1 MRLEP
6 IVEFCVGKGLRLKG
20 FEVLKLKESE
30 EEDLETYFLKA
41 SSSVDF
47 VNFLGQCDEVKNLHF
62 SGDLYYYALSVGGE
76 LSQKVNLFFNLNLDT
91 LMTYAKEIKEA
102 VEDLE
107 KKTEGKV
114 RAFLEVTERSYV
126 VNGDV
131 VDVLVK
137 DRVEILK
144 KIKEVLGRRIIV
156 DDFGRGVANFD
167 LINAP
172 CEAGIAGIKI
182 DVKVI
187 PFNVCKE
194 VVKYLARSVKAEF
207 FLVIFEKIED
217 EKTLAKFV
225 KDFFVKESKNGVCSL
240 KFCYQGFVFKKF
252 FKELFLSYKN

>member
-1 MRLEP
+1 MRWEP
-6 IVEFCVGKGLRLKG
+6 IISFCVGEGLHLKG
-20 FEVLKLKESE
+20 FEVLKFKESE

-47 VNFLGQCDEVKNLHF
+47 ANFLRQCDEVKNLHF
-62 SGDLYYYALSVGGE
+62 SGDFYRYVFSVLGK
-76 LSQKVNLFFNLNLDT
+76 LPQKFNLFFNLNLDT
-91 LMTYAKEIKEA
+91 LRTYAKEIKEA

-114 RAFLEVTERSYV
+114 RVFLEVTERPYV

-131 VDVLVK
+131 VNVLVK

-144 KIKEVLGRRIIV
+144 KVKEVLGRRIIV

-194 VVKYLARSVKAEF
+194 VVKYLARAVKAEL
-207 FLVIFEKIED
+207 FLVVFEKIED

-225 KDFFVKESKNGVCSL
+225 KDFLVKESKNGVGSL